1 MFTFVDEMYAAI
13 EDPNNL
19 YTSGSETYAQ
29 IQPQEP
35 VIVAVEINATPS
47 LASSTALSMP
57 SNSFTSQPS
66 NAPASIVS
74 NVSSPR
80 QSVIS
85 EEPPPPHADVMKIA
99 HSRQASSSS
108 CTSSVGNLGSPKP
121 EKRQVNSPLPP
132 TPKNTHHYLSNSSLT
147 NANSGSGRSSVASV
161 IEAGASLSHRP
172 NETSVRSLLRVGETE
187 EDQPR
192 KNRLSKDL
200 EGMYAKV
207 MKKNKLS
214 SVPSQH
220 TSPLPFRK
228 SMNEAITDRQSVFMS
243 DPDIA
248 REVNLPEALSR
259 SLHASP
265 GKSSTKSVQI
275 SADNNYETIDMR
287 RTRSSHANYDD
298 SKDPGYETIP
308 ADKINA
314 NDGATSAKRNLSRAS
329 APPGEQSN
337 QIGRTKLETATIL
350 IHSFLSSVPP
360 H

>member
-1 MFTFVDEMYAAI
+1 MYAAI
-13 EDPNNL
+13 EDPNNH

-35 VIVAVEINATPS
+35 VIVSVEINATPS
-47 LASSTALSMP
+47 LPSTTAPSMP
-57 SNSFTSQPS
+57 SNSFPSQPS

-80 QSVIS
+80 QSMIS
-85 EEPPPPHADVMKIA
+85 EEPPPHADVAKVA

-132 TPKNTHHYLSNSSLT
+132 TPKNMHHYLSNSSLT

-161 IEAGASLSHRP
+161 IEASASLSHRP
-172 NETSVRSLLRVGETE
+172 NEMSIRGLLRVGETE

-214 SVPSQH
+214 SVPSQN

-287 RTRSSHANYDD
+287 RTRSSNANYDD

-314 NDGATSAKRNLSRAS
+314 NDGATSAKRNPSRAS
-329 APPGEQSN
+329 APPGEQSTAQN
-337 QIGRTKLETATIL
+337 LLKPQI
-350 IHSFLSSVPP
+350 
-360 H
+360 